1 MGVINTDLGQLIK
14 IPIVVAIEDDNNPK
28 FHTEK
33 KCTPKSIQRNE
44 VRSSLAEY
52 CIAQTQLNNSA
63 LREKQKHTDKTERPA

>member
-14 IPIVVAIEDDNNPK
+14 IPIVVAIEEDNNPK

-52 CIAQTQLNNSA
+52 CTAQTQL
-63 LREKQKHTDKTERPA
+63 KQLGTERKTEAH